1 MLETGR
7 GLLRASRAALTT
19 LLVLG
24 LASSAH
30 AVGGGGSPGL
40 MALLVL
46 ALLVGPVAWWCTR
59 RRLGA
64 VRLVALLGGAQVA
77 VHLSLSAMAPVTGSA
92 SAVHVHGGLPAGL
105 GPAAGAAADAH
116 PTAGASMLLAHVAA
130 TVLTAVVLARAEGL
144 LWRVVTLL
152 VPSAVG
158 RVRVPA
164 TVRTTATPVVV
175 VLSGRAPRPLGGRA
189 PPVALA

>member
-7 GLLRASRAALTT
+7 GLLRASRAALAT

-24 LASSAH
+24 LAVSAH
-30 AVGGGGSPGL
+30 TLGGGTPPGL
-40 MALLVL
+40 MASVVL
-46 ALLVGPVAWWCTR
+46 ALLVAPVAWWCAR
-59 RRLGA
+59 RRLGP

-77 VHLSLSAMAPVTGSA
+77 VHLALSAMAPVSGGA
-92 SAVHVHGGLPAGL
+92 SPVHVHGGLPPDL
-105 GPAAGAAADAH
+105 GPASDAAVHAQH
-116 PTAGASMLLAHVAA
+116 TPGASMLLAHVVA
-130 TVLTAVVLARAEGL
+130 TVLTALVLARAEDV

-152 VPSAVG
+152 LPRPLG
-158 RVRVPA
+158 RPGIPVE
-164 TVRTTATPVVV
+164 VRTAAAPAVV